1 MNGETLE
8 RNKRNVLAFYDLTF
22 NQCRPEDAIE
32 QYAGAT
38 YIQHNPHVSD
48 GKQAFI
54 DYFDR
59 MAREYPG
66 KRVHF
71 KRVIAEGNYVVLHC
85 HPEWPTDENRDW
97 AGFHGGGQHLTGRA
111 PGSDR
116 DRSWTPSRC
125 AYKMG
130 RRFVRE
136 VLERADERDR
146 DEGRRTPEGG
156 LADDEAS

>member
-1 MNGETLE
+1 MVRIGLSPESLNAIALGIGRVVRSAGVPTGSWLTFEPSLGGYSVDQLE
-8 RNKRNVLAFYDLTF
+8 LAFEDDSALHF
-22 NQCRPEDAIE
+22 ESSLVRP
-32 QYAGAT
+32 T
-38 YIQHNPHVSD
+38 
-48 GKQAFI
+48 
-54 DYFDR
+54 
-59 MAREYPG
+59 
-66 KRVHF
+66 
-71 KRVIAEGNYVVLHC
+71 EGNYVVLHC
-85 HPEWPTDENRDW
+85 HQEWPTDENRDW
-97 AGFHGGGQHLTGRA
+97 AGIHGGGQHLTGRA